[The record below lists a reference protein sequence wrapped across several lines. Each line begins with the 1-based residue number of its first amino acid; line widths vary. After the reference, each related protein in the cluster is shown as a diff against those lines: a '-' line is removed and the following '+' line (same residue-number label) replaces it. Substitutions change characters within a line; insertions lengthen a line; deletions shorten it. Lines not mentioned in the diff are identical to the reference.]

1 MEISRFLQ
9 MRYRKSDKLLFFTV
23 ITESP
28 FVRLPVISLVA
39 FIVAQ
44 LFVVLKS
51 SSVKLLLLP
60 ISHF

>member
-1 MEISRFLQ
+1 